1 MGRGLFLFI
10 LILCLS
16 VMLLGNSK
24 SEAAYRTYQEALNAY
39 NAGEFER
46 AIKLFE
52 YVLQTYP
59 KIESEVPEIKLY
71 LGVSAFYV
79 REYGK
84 AKAYLQL
91 FPESPLAQE
100 LLKKINEIEK
110 VETSGQ
116 IDWGG
121 YREVQPSATNPQQSL
136 QTEEATASSSNRILL
151 VVMISSFVAIGGFL
165 ALTFIFI
172 KLGLMNVGTV
182 KKELSVAPDKEK
194 LEETTYEGPDLHEL
208 KDQTAEAEEI
218 EEIEVERLI
227 QEELEDVRT
236 LLEGI
241 TETEE
246 TAEAETEIA
255 QDQESTN
262 ESEEEEEITVEEL
275 SYESQSDVFSTALE
289 ILEKRLSELEES
301 PSSANDGFKPI
312 DEIEAERPFPELLEE
327 LEEKEELEEEDIEIL
342 IKAAAKRTKERL
354 DKDDES

>member
-1 MGRGLFLFI
+1 MDRGLFLFI
-10 LILCLS
+10 LILCLG
-16 VMLLGNSK
+16 VVLLGNSK
-24 SEAAYRTYQEALNAY
+24 SEAAYKTYQEALNAY

-79 REYGK
+79 GEYGK

-110 VETSGQ
+110 AGTSGQ
-116 IDWGG
+116 IDWSG
-121 YREVQPSATNPQQSL
+121 YREVQPSATNPQQSM

-151 VVMISSFVAIGGFL
+151 VVLISSIVAIGGFL

-172 KLGLMNVGTV
+172 KLGLMNVRTV
-182 KKELSVAPDKEK
+182 KEELPVAPNKEE
-194 LEETTYEGPDLHEL
+194 LEEATFIEPDLHEL
-208 KDQTAEAEEI
+208 QDRTTEAEEI

-246 TAEAETEIA
+246 TAEAEAEIV
-255 QDQESTN
+255 QDQEPTN
-262 ESEEEEEITVEEL
+262 ESEEEEEIAVEEL
-275 SYESQSDVFSTALE
+275 FHESQSDVFSTALE
-289 ILEKRLSELEES
+289 TLEKRLSELEKS
-301 PSSANDGFKPI
+301 PSNADDGFKPI
-312 DEIEAERPFPELLEE
+312 DEIEAERSFPELLEE
-327 LEEKEELEEEDIEIL
+327 LEEKGELEEGDIKIL